1 MQQGSLFLYIYLIFD
16 IIYQSE
22 WMMWHFREG
31 SMAVKKTLTALLEEN
46 KGRFISGE
54 EIAEKLNCSR
64 TAVWK
69 AVNQLKEEGYE
80 IISIKNKGYK
90 LSENSDVLSE
100 EAISRYLDGNYT
112 IKVFQEIS
120 STNDVLKKMAV
131 TEHADQGT
139 TIVSDYQLGG
149 KGRLGR
155 SFFSPK
161 GTGLY
166 LSMLLRPDGSVID
179 NLMLTAQAAVAVYR
193 AIKDVTG
200 IELSIKWVND
210 LYFNG
215 RKICGILSEGQAS
228 MESGKMEYIVVG
240 IGVNIYEPEEG
251 FPSDIVNKAGS
262 ILGKRS
268 EGRKI
273 DRNELAAHII
283 MEFYKLAER
292 KTLAPEYIEKNI
304 VPGHDILVIDGTK
317 VRNAHATGICDDGT
331 LEIIEADGSKNILVF
346 GEVSVRLDDKDEIL

>member
-1 MQQGSLFLYIYLIFD
+1 
-16 IIYQSE
+16 
-22 WMMWHFREG
+22 
-31 SMAVKKTLTALLEEN
+31 MAVKNTLTALLEEN

-90 LSENSDVLSE
+90 LSENSDKLSE
-100 EAISRYLDGNYT
+100 EAINRYLNGNYR
-112 IKVFQEIS
+112 ISVFQEIT

-155 SFFSPK
+155 SFYSPK

-166 LSMLLRPDGSVID
+166 LSMLLRPTGSVID
-179 NLMLTAQAAVAVYR
+179 NLMLTAQSAVSVYR
-193 AIKDVTG
+193 AVKSVTG

-210 LYFNG
+210 LYYKG
-215 RKICGILSEGQAS
+215 KKICGILSEGQAS

-240 IGVNIYEPEEG
+240 IGVNIYEPEDG
-251 FPSDIVNKAGS
+251 FPEDIKNKAGS
-262 ILGKRS
+262 LLGKRS
-268 EGRKI
+268 EGQQI
-273 DRNELAAHII
+273 DRNELASQII
-283 MEFYKLAER
+283 KEFYSLAEN

-304 VPGHDILVIDGTK
+304 VPGHDILVIDGTNI
-317 VRNAHATGICDDGT
+317 RSAHAIGICDDGT
-331 LEIIEADGSKNILVF
+331 LEIVESDGRKNTLVF
-346 GEVSVRLDDKDEIL
+346 GEVSVRLNDKDSIL

>member
-1 MQQGSLFLYIYLIFD
+1 
-16 IIYQSE
+16 
-22 WMMWHFREG
+22 
-31 SMAVKKTLTALLEEN
+31 MAVKKTLTALLEEN

-69 AVNQLKEEGYE
+69 AVNQLREEGYE

-100 EAISRYLDGNYT
+100 EAINRYLDGQYT
-112 IKVFQEIS
+112 IKVFQEIT

-131 TEHADQGT
+131 TEHAPQGT
-139 TIVSDYQLGG
+139 TIVSDFQLGG

-155 SFFSPK
+155 SFYSPK

-179 NLMLTAQAAVAVYR
+179 NLMLTAQSAVAVYR
-193 AIKDVTG
+193 AIKNVTG

-210 LYFNG
+210 LYYNG
-215 RKICGILSEGQAS
+215 RKVCGILSEGQAS

-251 FPSDIVNKAGS
+251 FPEDIRNKAGS

-268 EGRKI
+268 DGQQI
-273 DRNELAAHII
+273 DRNELASHII
-283 MEFYKLAER
+283 KEFYELAENR
-292 KTLAPEYIEKNI
+292 TLASEYIEKNI
-304 VPGHDILVIDGTK
+304 VPGHDILVIDGTN
-317 VRNAHATGICDDGT
+317 VRKAHAEGIRDDGT
-331 LEIIEADGSKNILVF
+331 LEIVEADGRKNTLVF
-346 GEVSVRLDDKDEIL
+346 GEVSVRLNDKDELL